1 MLIGDQTHR
10 RTVVGWLAAGW
21 LDIWQDR
28 MPTFAPLTP
37 RLRGWGF
44 LHILIFMISD
54 VVTYDGREAWE
65 SSRGTSDQRS

>member
-44 LHILIFMISD
+44 LHILIF
-54 VVTYDGREAWE
+54 YDI
-65 SSRGTSDQRS
+65 